1 MDISGNLLDRHIF
14 CPMNNDVRTEKTPF
28 GGLSPL
34 DFWLVWDGFSF
45 AERGIAFLFFFYQNN
60 FEVVRLQ

>member
-1 MDISGNLLDRHIF
+1 MSVFFKRAIQGDF
-14 CPMNNDVRTEKTPF
+14 CL
-28 GGLSPL
+28 G
-34 DFWLVWDGFSF
+34 FWVAAWDFSF